1 MVWKQLKSVQEISE
15 LAEFAILLLGIIVNQ
30 AGNERDFS
38 DCGVKKTKLRNRL
51 GIPKLQKMSKV
62 SEIPPYIND
71 ASHQLFEGWC
81 QYPIRTQGKWPGRVT
96 RKA

>member
-1 MVWKQLKSVQEISE
+1 MKSLPRLNSFCRYIQQGDNPILVWQQLKSIPEVAE

-38 DCGVKKTKLRNRL
+38 DLKIKKARLQNRV

-62 SEIPPYIND
+62 SDPLPHI
-71 ASHQLFEGWC
+71 H
-81 QYPIRTQGKWPGRVT
+81 
-96 RKA
+96 